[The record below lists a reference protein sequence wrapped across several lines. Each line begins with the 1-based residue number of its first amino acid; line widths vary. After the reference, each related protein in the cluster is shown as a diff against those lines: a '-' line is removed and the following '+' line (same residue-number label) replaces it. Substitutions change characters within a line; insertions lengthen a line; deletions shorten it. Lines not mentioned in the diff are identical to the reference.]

1 MKCIY
6 STEKFCKMN
15 FSNSI
20 FWLAAQHLQNLDFLI
35 YSFHGIFLNSIFKL
49 LSPGF
54 KTFNTALANVHI
66 EDHSSHCNLVTLKA
80 KSSYF
85 RLNIRTRSVDV
96 LLEAPARRIRIHE
109 HHKKRS
115 SLILPNLGKNDF
127 TSKWQNT
134 YLHFIVMILV
144 QRNSRN

>member
-1 MKCIY
+1 M
-6 STEKFCKMN
+6 
-15 FSNSI
+15 
-20 FWLAAQHLQNLDFLI
+20 
-35 YSFHGIFLNSIFKL
+35 
-49 LSPGF
+49 
-54 KTFNTALANVHI
+54 ANVHI

-115 SLILPNLGKNDF
+115 SLILPNLGKKLTLRQNDRIPH
-127 TSKWQNT
+127 S
-134 YLHFIVMILV
+134 ILF
-144 QRNSRN
+144 Q